1 MPLDS
6 GGPPPPGERQR
17 EGIKNLGLHNE
28 LGLSDSRA
36 VMGRAY
42 LKAMGLVISHASHT
56 FGGRRIEDP
65 WGGSPPPPHI
75 WQPQPDA
82 AGYGSLAIRGRRVVT
97 RSLGTT
103 LANSQLFLTFRLD
116 QHGRDHWREY
126 RRNVFEATCRKTS
139 ESLEKSPPDRPKSSP
154 GASKIEP
161 GALQD
166 AIFKRPLT

>member
-1 MPLDS
+1 MTDS

-56 FGGRRIEDP
+56 FGGRRIESP
-65 WGGSPPPPHI
+65 QGGTTAAPPPLE
-75 WQPQPDA
+75 DL
-82 AGYGSLAIRGRRVVT
+82 GLTSRGLRRLAIETGIVW
-97 RSLGTT
+97 LGKFS
-103 LANSQLFLTFRLD
+103 ASSRQ
-116 QHGRDHWREY
+116 
-126 RRNVFEATCRKTS
+126 TCQKS
-139 ESLEKSPPDRPKSSP
+139 YENLEKIDPDCAKSSP
-154 GASKIEP
+154 EASKIEL

-166 AIFKRPLT
+166 AILKDI